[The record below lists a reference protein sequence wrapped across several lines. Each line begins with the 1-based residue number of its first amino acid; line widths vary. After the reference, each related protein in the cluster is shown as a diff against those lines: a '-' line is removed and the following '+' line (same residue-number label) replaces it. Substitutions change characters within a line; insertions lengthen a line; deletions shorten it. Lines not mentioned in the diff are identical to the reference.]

1 MRIVYDNLIDDLVAT
16 NMTALTT
23 NTAYPVANMQ
33 DERLSTRWR
42 STAATSQSLIF
53 DAGGEPNFIGDE
65 YTNDI
70 TDPTDL
76 TTANWTNVSSSSVIS
91 TASING
97 NLFTKVT
104 NTAAL
109 AGYCTQAITADFTNL
124 VLTGSVTLRK
134 GSTTGNTTSFNL
146 YNTTQS
152 GFIFSIVPDWDNYG
166 SSPATPATGTLL
178 DYEWLDSETLIIY
191 FQCVALAVVTDDI
204 VVTCYGSN
212 TATSGEYTLWT
223 EVQLIDSAA
232 ITMYPF
238 VSGTHSAD
246 TVTQAFVMPDKF
258 IFDMIIDPKFSY
270 DTSVYHKLLGYYIG
284 ANQYFRIQYNA
295 GAPDTIYI
303 AWKDGGT
310 ERTLSGQ
317 QFDDGTTYTN
327 INQRIRFIGSMD
339 MTSGG
344 TGDSRF
350 IVIPLESG
358 AISETTAWTGSPDV
372 KTSVFATLR
381 IGSEVGVNQ
390 ANANYEYIRIYG
402 GLLTETITDS
412 DDVTDALATRTA
424 MLDLE
429 YQGKFD
435 FDTVALMGHNLSE
448 GATITFQANDYDA
461 WEYTATGGSIIQSS
475 MVWNKETILTFLTR
489 TQKQYVKFSLSDPN
503 NTGAYIEIGRPW
515 IGQYLDISPSSLLD
529 FKVSKKRSD
538 TVIHGKD
545 RHKWSV
551 IGEGWRRFEL
561 SFPPTEEA
569 MIESLATMFD
579 AVGNH
584 SSMIFCNFDTIR
596 SYQLV
601 EPCYVSIDGDF
612 EFMHTRRMVWTWN
625 LVLEEER

>member
-1 MRIVYDNLIDDLVAT
+1 MRIIYDNLIDDLVAT

-23 NTAYPVANMQ
+23 NAAYPVANMQ
-33 DERLSTRWR
+33 DQRLSTRWR

-53 DAGGEPNFIGDE
+53 DAGGEPNFIGDA
-65 YTNDI
+65 YTNLVA
-70 TDPTDL
+70 DPTDL
-76 TTANWTNVSSSSVIS
+76 TTANWTNTNS
-91 TASING
+91 TDAATALSING
-97 NLFTKVT
+97 NAFTRVI
-104 NTAAL
+104 NSGAN
-109 AGYCTQAITADFTNL
+109 AGFVYQAFTTSFTNL
-124 VLTGSVTLRK
+124 VLTGSVILRK
-134 GSTTGNTTSFNL
+134 GSSTGNTAQITILNSTGGVN
-146 YNTTQS
+146 
-152 GFIFSIVPDWDNYG
+152 IFALTPDFDNYG
-166 SSPATPATGTLL
+166 SVPAVATKGTLI
-178 DYEWLDSETLIIY
+178 DYTWIDAETLQLF
-191 FQCVALAVVTDDI
+191 FQCDALGNLTDD
-204 VVTCYGSN
+204 VQVKCLGSN
-212 TATSGEYTLWT
+212 NSIDAEYTYWT
-223 EVQLIDSAA
+223 EVQLIDSDQM
-232 ITMYPF
+232 TMYPF

-246 TVTQAFVMPDKF
+246 VIDQAFVMPDKF
-258 IFDMIIDPKFSY
+258 IFDMMIDPKFAY
-270 DTSVYHKLLGYYIG
+270 DTSEFKRVATWLIG
-284 ANQYFRIQYNA
+284 ANNFFRLQYDPSIDKLIIRY
-295 GAPDTIYI
+295 
-303 AWKDGGT
+303 KDGT
-310 ERTLSGQ
+310 NNASMLSS
-317 QFDDGTTYTN
+317 QFDDGSSFLD
-327 INQRIRFIGSMD
+327 INQRIRITGSID
-339 MTSGG
+339 TTSG
-344 TGDSRF
+344 TNTSRF
-350 IVIPLESG
+350 IVITEDG
-358 AISETTAWTGSPDV
+358 NMAEDTTWSTTPDIKSSTFPTLSVGWDGTGS
-372 KTSVFATLR
+372 LR
-381 IGSEVGVNQ
+381 
-390 ANANYEYIRIYG
+390 ANSSYEYLRIYG
-402 GLLTETITDS
+402 GLLTETITSS
-412 DDVTDALATRTA
+412 DDVTDALAKKTA

-448 GATITFQANDYDA
+448 GAQITFQANDYDA
-461 WEYTATGGSIIQSS
+461 WEYTATGGSIIQST
-475 MVWNKETILTFLTR
+475 MTWDADTILYFLTR

-503 NTGAYIEIGRPW
+503 NTGSYIEIGRPW